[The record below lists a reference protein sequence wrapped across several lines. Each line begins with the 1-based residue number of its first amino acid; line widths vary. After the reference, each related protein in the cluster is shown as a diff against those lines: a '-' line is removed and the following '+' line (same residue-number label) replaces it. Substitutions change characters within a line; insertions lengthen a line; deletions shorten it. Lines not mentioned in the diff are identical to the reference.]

1 MQHRIEERKKKRGA
15 ANALG
20 VSAEQLAT
28 LQGGGGGGGGGT
40 KVLPTPPLDV
50 PGMSKELEHHKP
62 GRELNFDFD

>member
-20 VSAEQLAT
+20 VSAEQLAA